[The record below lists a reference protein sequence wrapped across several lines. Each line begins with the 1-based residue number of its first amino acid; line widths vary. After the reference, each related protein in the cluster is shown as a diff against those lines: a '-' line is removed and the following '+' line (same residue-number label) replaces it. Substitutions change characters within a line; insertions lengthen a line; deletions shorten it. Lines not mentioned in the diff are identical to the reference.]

1 MALKG
6 KKLHPD
12 GIQGIRGFAMAYK
25 GLATFT
31 MAYKE
36 LALLR
41 ILHIELIQYLVNIC
55 ILA

>member
-1 MALKG
+1 MSLKG

-12 GIQGIRGFAMAYK
+12 GIQEIRCFTMAYK

-36 LALLR
+36 STLTF
-41 ILHIELIQYLVNIC
+41 QYDG
-55 ILA
+55 